1 MVKKQL
7 HSIDSPISAK
17 ILYVTGYPK
26 TSGKLAEIVDMENSS
41 VTCNNLQ
48 DFPVERLA
56 TMGGLLDGK
65 PLICGG
71 WYPYSAD
78 CYQYDQTWNP
88 TIQMNKQRG
97 AAGYV
102 TMNDGTLWITGK
114 IF

>member
-1 MVKKQL
+1 MTK
-7 HSIDSPISAK
+7 DSNISAK
-17 ILYVTGYPK
+17 ILYVTGYPP

-71 WYPYSAD
+71 FHPYSAD

-88 TIQMNKQRG
+88 TTQMNKERG

-102 TMNDGTLWITGK
+102 TMNDGSLWITGK

>member
-1 MVKKQL
+1 MTK
-7 HSIDSPISAK
+7 DSNISAK
-17 ILYVTGYPK
+17 ILYVTGYPP

-48 DFPVERLA
+48 DFPVERWT

-71 WYPYSAD
+71 VYPPSAE

-88 TIQMNKQRG
+88 TIQMNKERG

-102 TMNDGTLWITGK
+102 TMNDGSLWITGK